1 MAPSP
6 GSSWLLRP
14 TPFWCPSSIPSR
26 QSLPSAGSLP
36 TADLREELLR
46 VKAMAQVPAALAPC
60 PNSWEP
66 LDPAQI
72 QKLICRSQE
81 AKKFAYC
88 PYSNFPVGAALLT
101 LDGKIFSG
109 CNIEN
114 AAYPLGICA
123 ERTAIQKAISE
134 GYKEFRAIAI
144 TSNLKND
151 FITPCGACRQVMRE
165 FGKHWYV
172 YMTKADGTY
181 DVRTVH
187 ELLPASFGPED
198 LQKSK

>member
-6 GSSWLLRP
+6 GSSWLLQP
-14 TPFWCPSSIPSR
+14 TPFWCLALIPSR
-26 QSLPSAGSLP
+26 QPLLPAWSPPA
-36 TADLREELLR
+36 ADLRKELLR
-46 VKAMAQVPAALAPC
+46 VKAMAQAPAGLVPC
-60 PNSWEP
+60 PSTKGP

-72 QKLICRSQE
+72 KQLICKGQE

-114 AAYPLGICA
+114 AAYAVGTCA

-134 GYKEFRAIAI
+134 GHREFRAIAI
-144 TSNLKND
+144 TSNLEND
-151 FITPCGACRQVMRE
+151 FIAPCGACRQVMRE

-181 DVRTVH
+181 EVRTVH
-187 ELLPASFGPED
+187 ELLPGSFGPED
-198 LQKSK
+198 LKKN

>member
-1 MAPSP
+1 M
-6 GSSWLLRP
+6 
-14 TPFWCPSSIPSR
+14 
-26 QSLPSAGSLP
+26 
-36 TADLREELLR
+36 D
-46 VKAMAQVPAALAPC
+46 QVPVDLALYP
-60 PNSWEP
+60 STSGP
-66 LDPAQI
+66 LDPVQL
-72 QKLICRSQE
+72 QKLILRGQE

-151 FITPCGACRQVMRE
+151 FISPCGACRQVMRE
-165 FGKHWYV
+165 FGKYWHV

-181 DVRTVH
+181 EVKTVH
-187 ELLPASFGPED
+187 ELLPRSFGPDD
-198 LQKSK
+198 LQKSQ